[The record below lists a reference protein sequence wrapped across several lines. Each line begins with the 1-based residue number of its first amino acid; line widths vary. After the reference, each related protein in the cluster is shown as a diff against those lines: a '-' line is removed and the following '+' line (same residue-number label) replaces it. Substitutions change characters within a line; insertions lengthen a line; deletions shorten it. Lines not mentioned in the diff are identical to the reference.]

1 MTLEFLAHLF
11 SKKVLEAGIT
21 IEFLVHLF
29 SKKVLEAGMTLEFL
43 PNHAGLKDKTQ
54 NLNYKKCVYMSA
66 Q

>member
-1 MTLEFLAHLF
+1 MTLGFLA
-11 SKKVLEAGIT
+11 
-21 IEFLVHLF
+21 HLF